1 MGPQEPAELGRRRTD
16 RDGDDRLRRRP
27 RALPAAGQDR
37 DRDLAPQDDPVQL
50 LHDGAGRDDGPQG
63 RPLPPRLPLR
73 PVLSDRLRP
82 RARRG
87 PRLPALAD
95 PGQGLLRE
103 QGRARLQPAG
113 QLRPPRLRVARRL
126 ADGDSRRG
134 PRGSS
139 SATGSTGWSS
149 ATTATTARSSPP
161 ATATARRGKGSVF
174 ATEFSSSRQ
183 LVAWLL
189 GWRQNAAVHRAA
201 RARRRGGGAP
211 RAAPRHGTRATS
223 RRPSR
228 SPSPRS
234 PRPSAAAART
244 ARPRP

>member
-1 MGPQEPAELGRRRTD
+1 MGSQEPAELGRRRTD

-63 RPLPPRLPLR
+63 RPLSPRLPLR
-73 PVLSDRLRP
+73 PVLPDRVCP

-87 PRLPALAD
+87 PGLPPLAD
-95 PGQGLLRE
+95 PRQGLLRE
-103 QGRARLQPAG
+103 QGRARLQSAG
-113 QLRPPRLRVARRL
+113 QLRPSRLRVPRRL
-126 ADGDSRRG
+126 ADGDQEG
-134 PRGSS
+134 
-139 SATGSTGWSS
+139 
-149 ATTATTARSSPP
+149 TARIFLRDRIDWLVERDYGEYGEIEP
-161 ATATARRGKGSVF
+161 ARNGDGKRGKGSVF

-189 GWRQNAAVHRAA
+189 GWRQNAAVIEPPELAA
-201 RARRRGGGAP
+201 EAEERRELLRG
-211 RAAPRHGTRATS
+211 GTRATS